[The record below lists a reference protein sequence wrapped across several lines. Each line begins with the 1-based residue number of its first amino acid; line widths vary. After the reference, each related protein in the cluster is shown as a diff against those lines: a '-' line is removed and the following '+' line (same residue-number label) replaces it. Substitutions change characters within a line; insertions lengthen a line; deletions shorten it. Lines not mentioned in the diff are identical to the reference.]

1 MTSAGSEV
9 SGEKDTARVARA
21 AGVIGAATLLSR
33 VLGLV
38 REIVVTRAFGATHA
52 ADAFF
57 VAFRIPNLLREL
69 LAEGSMSAAFVP
81 VFSEYLT
88 KRSRAEAVDLA
99 HAVFTVLLILLSS
112 ATILGIAAAPWIVRV
127 IAPGFG
133 VEDKFDLTVTLARV
147 MFPFLIFIG
156 FAALAMGILNA
167 LRRFTVPA
175 LAPAV
180 LNVGVISGVLFLPPY
195 VDPPI
200 LGLAIGELIGGLLQ
214 FAIQIPPLLKE
225 KIAFRL
231 RWRPSDPGLAQ
242 IRRLFLAFL
251 VGAGALQINNFVLT
265 ILASYLAAGSVSYLY
280 YGMRLIHLPLG
291 VFGVAMATAIL
302 PALSVQATHGE
313 VGRLRETFASGMSLV
328 LLITV
333 PAAVGLVSFAGPI
346 VSTIFMRGAFDAA
359 AVHGTALAVMA
370 YAVGLWAFAAVRVAV
385 SAFYSMQ
392 ETRVPV
398 AGTLVTVAANL
409 ILSLLLMGP
418 LKHAGLAL
426 ATALAAVLNLGFL
439 LYFLRRR
446 IETVGGRRIAGAFL
460 KAAAGSVP
468 IGLVGVFLSRN
479 ALWLMDGRLGEKAVW
494 LALGIGAGL
503 VSYGVILRVIAPE
516 EWSRARRIVR
526 RSG

>member
-1 MTSAGSEV
+1 M
-9 SGEKDTARVARA
+9 
-21 AGVIGAATLLSR
+21 
-33 VLGLV
+33 
-38 REIVVTRAFGATHA
+38 
-52 ADAFF
+52 
-57 VAFRIPNLLREL
+57 
-69 LAEGSMSAAFVP
+69 
-81 VFSEYLT
+81 
-88 KRSRAEAVDLA
+88 
-99 HAVFTVLLILLSS
+99 
-112 ATILGIAAAPWIVRV
+112 
-127 IAPGFG
+127 
-133 VEDKFDLTVTLARV
+133 EDKFDLTVTLARV

-195 VDPPI
+195 LDPPI

-214 FAIQIPPLLKE
+214 FAIQVPPLLKE

-418 LKHAGLAL
+418 LEHAGLAL

-446 IETVGGRRIAGAFL
+446 LETIGDD
-460 KAAAGSVP
+460 GSP
-468 IGLVGVFLSRN
+468 APSSRP
-479 ALWLMDGRLGEKAVW
+479 WRDR
-494 LALGIGAGL
+494 
-503 VSYGVILRVIAPE
+503 
-516 EWSRARRIVR
+516 R
-526 RSG
+526 RSGSSASFSRGTPSGSWTAGWARRPFGWLLGSARVSRVTASFSASSLPRSGRGRGGLSGEAGDVRCRKDRLGLDRRRGDGSGNRADRPSCRRRADALSEMSSTPGSSPRVRGDASVRLEKKAISLLADYFRTGRMDWNLPLDLDGATDFEKKVWRAAREIPEDRS